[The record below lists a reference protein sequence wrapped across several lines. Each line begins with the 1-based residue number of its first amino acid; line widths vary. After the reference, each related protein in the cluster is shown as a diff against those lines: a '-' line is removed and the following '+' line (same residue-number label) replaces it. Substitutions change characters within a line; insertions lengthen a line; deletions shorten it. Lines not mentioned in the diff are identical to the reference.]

1 MLSMLFLG
9 FLIGMQHALEAD
21 HLAAVSSMVARERS
35 VGRIVRHGAVWGLG
49 HTVTLMAFA
58 GAALMLNLSVGAG
71 LAQWLEI
78 GVGLMLVGLGGH
90 LLYRLAKE
98 RIHIHRHRHDD
109 GVDHFHVH
117 SHAGA
122 RGDHGQLS
130 HEHPHPRGLPVRTLL
145 VGMMHGMAGSAALI
159 VLSAAAI
166 DSPPLGMAY
175 VALFGIGSVIGM
187 ALLSAAIAVPIAYT
201 ARFLTWGNRL
211 LQAAVGAGTV
221 ALGVAVLA

>member
-21 HLAAVSSMVARERS
+21 HLAAVSSMVARESS
-35 VGRIVRHGAVWGLG
+35 VGHIVRHGAVWGIG
-49 HTVTLMAFA
+49 HTLTLMAFA
-58 GAALMLNLSVGAG
+58 GAAILLNLSVGAE
-71 LAQWLEI
+71 LAQWLEV
-78 GVGLMLVGLGGH
+78 GVGLMLIGLGGH

-98 RIHIHRHRHDD
+98 RIHFHRHRHDD
-109 GVDHFHVH
+109 GLVHLHAH

-122 RGDHGQLS
+122 RGDHRRLS
-130 HEHPHPRGLPVRTLL
+130 HEHPHPKGLPVRTLL
-145 VGMMHGMAGSAALI
+145 VGMMHGMAGSAALL

-166 DSPPLGMAY
+166 DSPPLGLAY
-175 VALFGIGSVIGM
+175 VALFGIGSVVGM

-201 ARFLTWGNRL
+201 ARFLTWGNRT

-221 ALGVAVLA
+221 ALGVTILA